1 MQLADIQ
8 RCTISNEKL
17 IESVYMLIKNDYGG
31 RATTKHI
38 EKEMDDMGK
47 RKMRYAIRRLKQEG
61 KIKRVRGFGPK
72 GIQYYYEIL

>member
-8 RCTISNEKL
+8 RGTISKEKL

-47 RKMRYAIRRLKQEG
+47 RKMRYAIRRLTQEG
-61 KIKRVRGFGPK
+61 KIKRVRGVGPK
-72 GIQYYYEIL
+72 GIQYYYVIL

>member
-8 RCTISNEKL
+8 RGIISKEEL
-17 IESVYMLIKNDYGG
+17 IESVYVLIKNDYVG

-47 RKMRYAIRRLKQEG
+47 RKMRYAIRHLTHED
-61 KIKRVRGFGPK
+61 KIKQVGDFEK
-72 GIQYYYEIL
+72 GNTILLLL